1 MPRITAPVSKL
12 TRSLAESQRHAGIAL
27 MPKYA
32 ELLGA
37 SSEQSQH
44 SEVSFYSSNQS
55 LQLSGTNNASSP
67 VV

>member
-44 SEVSFYSSNQS
+44 SEVSFFSSN
-55 LQLSGTNNASSP
+55 
-67 VV
+67 